1 MLTAVARSFNDKEKM
16 SHPKE
21 VFSAV
26 MVTYYI
32 RALEHNHLTNDKRV
46 RLYKRGWIFAM
57 ISLGLFVC
65 YICLNQSFPHILP
78 KRVLIVHNL
87 LV

>member
-1 MLTAVARSFNDKEKM
+1 MALLIYLFRAIITQSYQT
-16 SHPKE
+16 
-21 VFSAV
+21 AV

-65 YICLNQSFPHILP
+65 YICLNQ
-78 KRVLIVHNL
+78 
-87 LV
+87 